1 MFSITWGPI
10 TISKIIISVSK
21 VQVYFIMSMIA
32 ITHEFVDF
40 GNSLKYEI
48 SNFPTFSNNGTHSC
62 EEEQIFERYTILY
75 SWKKQF
81 AF

>member
-1 MFSITWGPI
+1 
-10 TISKIIISVSK
+10 
-21 VQVYFIMSMIA
+21 MSMIA